1 MLCNHVWFCSPVLH
15 LPGGTKDSER
25 GPQQDPS
32 QRIQG
37 IADTRPL
44 FVIHVKNTLAF
55 VVEIINT
62 HAQAA
67 WGSDGQAYQL

>member
-1 MLCNHVWFCSPVLH
+1 MLCNHVLFCAPVLH
-15 LPGGTKDSER
+15 LPGGTKDKER
-25 GPQQDPS
+25 GHQQDS
-32 QRIQG
+32 SHGIQG

-44 FVIHVKNTLAF
+44 FVIDVKNTLMS

-62 HAQAA
+62 HAQAT